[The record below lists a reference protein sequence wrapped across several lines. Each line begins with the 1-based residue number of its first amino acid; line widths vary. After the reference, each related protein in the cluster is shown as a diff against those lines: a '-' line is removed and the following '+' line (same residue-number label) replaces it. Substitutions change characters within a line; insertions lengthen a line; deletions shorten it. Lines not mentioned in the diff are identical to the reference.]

1 MTRRAVILLNLGG
14 PDSLDGVEPFLVNLF
29 SDVISLPWG
38 KFGSRFLGQLMAR
51 RRKERSQQLYRDI
64 GGKSP
69 ILAETK
75 AQAAALQA
83 FLGEAYKVHIA
94 MRYSSPTIDEIKS
107 ELKDQDIVWDEFIV
121 LPLFPQYSFATT
133 RTCQIEWERD
143 GQLKAET
150 SFIQSYHDH
159 PGYIAALRDI
169 INHALSAHVA
179 DERCHILFSAHGL
192 PQSYI
197 RRGDV
202 YQTQIEDTVRLVM
215 DGLPHK
221 HSLAYQSKVGPVKWL
236 APSIADEITA
246 LAKSGVAEL
255 AVVPIAFVSEHL
267 ETLQE
272 LDMVMSKHA
281 KEVGIT
287 NYIRVPA
294 LGTDPMFIEALANI
308 IYQRESY
315 T

>member
-107 ELKDQDIVWDEFIV
+107 ELKDQDSRLLHEMIRLLRANIGMT
-121 LPLFPQYSFATT
+121 PQQLLSHFNHNADY
-133 RTCQIEWERD
+133 ER
-143 GQLKAET
+143 LA
-150 SFIQSYHDH
+150 
-159 PGYIAALRDI
+159 R
-169 INHALSAHVA
+169 LS
-179 DERCHILFSAHGL
+179 
-192 PQSYI
+192 
-197 RRGDV
+197 
-202 YQTQIEDTVRLVM
+202 RL
-215 DGLPHK
+215 
-221 HSLAYQSKVGPVKWL
+221 
-236 APSIADEITA
+236 
-246 LAKSGVAEL
+246 
-255 AVVPIAFVSEHL
+255 EHL
-267 ETLQE
+267 LPADQLISEYQGAMRKLVQRSKEQLFQPLSWKIKIPLSLTL
-272 LDMVMSKHA
+272 
-281 KEVGIT
+281 
-287 NYIRVPA
+287 Y
-294 LGTDPMFIEALANI
+294 
-308 IYQRESY
+308 SY
-315 T
+315 V